1 MTAIFTLG
9 VKHNKKSLF
18 LKLQE
23 LRYLSYI
30 FPIVLN
36 QLAEYTE
43 VMGDVMNYVL
53 STINSTTYV
62 APPLSANK
70 TILYF
75 QLFEEIKT
83 LL

>member
-9 VKHNKKSLF
+9 VKQNKKSLF

-70 TILYF
+70 NILNF
-75 QLFEEIKT
+75 RLFEEIKA